1 MGNATNIKIQILH
14 KYIMKKNFFKIY
26 NRQIKYPIAGANPA
40 KKTAHIVGKG
50 TAVMIAEKEISV
62 YDEEKIFALL
72 YLMQN
77 GKAEIMPTLF
87 DDRPVVK
94 ITTKLYRIKKILRN
108 NNYLN
113 IIESFTKLKGMT
125 LIYDIEKKENGKTI
139 KGKFITSPVIAIK
152 AYEDE
157 DFTVYLDEKYYHYC
171 IEKPIYLNA
180 EYFDIKSPHAKN
192 VYKFLL
198 ANQSQK
204 KISIA
209 TIAERCL
216 FSTQPKKE
224 QRRIVRESLEKINK
238 TSLGKS
244 ATYTLEK
251 DYVVVK
257 KKEKQPPPNKN

>member
-1 MGNATNIKIQILH
+1 
-14 KYIMKKNFFKIY
+14 MKNNSIKIY

-50 TAVMIAEKEISV
+50 TAIMIAEKEISV

-72 YLMQN
+72 YLIQN

-113 IIESFTKLKGMT
+113 IIESFAKIKGMT

-139 KGKFITSPVIAIK
+139 KGKFITSPVIAMK

-157 DFTVYLDEKYYHYC
+157 DFTVYLDEKYYYYC

-180 EYFDIKSPHAKN
+180 EYFSIKSPHAKN
-192 VYKFLL
+192 IYKFLV
-198 ANQSQK
+198 ANQNQK
-204 KISIA
+204 RISLA
-209 TIAERCL
+209 TISERCL
-216 FSTQPKKE
+216 FSHYPKYE
-224 QRRIVRESLEKINK
+224 QRRIVKEALQKINK
-238 TSLGKS
+238 TSIGKK
-244 ATYTLEK
+244 ATYILEK
-251 DYVVVK
+251 DYIVITQKPK
-257 KKEKQPPPNKN
+257 KNKEKKGKPIKSIVTN

>member
-1 MGNATNIKIQILH
+1 MG
-14 KYIMKKNFFKIY
+14 KNNSIKIY
-26 NRQIKYPIAGANPA
+26 NRQIKYPIAGANPV
-40 KKTAHIVGKG
+40 KKTAHMVGKG
-50 TAVMIAEKEISV
+50 TAIMIAEREISV
-62 YDEEKIFALL
+62 HDEEKIFALL
-72 YLMQN
+72 YLAQN
-77 GKAEIMPTLF
+77 GKAEIIPSKF

-113 IIESFTKLKGMT
+113 IIESFAKIKGMT

-152 AYEDE
+152 MYEDE
-157 DFTVYLDEKYYHYC
+157 DFTVYLDEKYYYC
-171 IEKPIYLNA
+171 CLQKPIYLNA

-192 VYKFLL
+192 IYKFLI
-198 ANQSQK
+198 ANQNQK
-204 KISIA
+204 RISLA

-224 QRRIVRESLEKINK
+224 QRRIIKEALKKINK
-238 TSLGKS
+238 TSLGRN

-251 DYVVVK
+251 DYVVIK
-257 KKEKQPPPNKN
+257 KKRKNKKKTEPQQNQQLP